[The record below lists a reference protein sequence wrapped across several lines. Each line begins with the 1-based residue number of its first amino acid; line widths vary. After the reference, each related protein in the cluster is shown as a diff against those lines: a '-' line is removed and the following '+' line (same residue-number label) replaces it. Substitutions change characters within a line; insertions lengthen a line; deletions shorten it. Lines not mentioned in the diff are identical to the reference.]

1 MLSLGDTEPLQST
14 FPGKDDR
21 APPTSFTIATSTFVS
36 NPSPPLLSYRVIFLL
51 SLSLVLG
58 QCTGPQSTAPSW
70 TPPPPDTQRCSIQAF
85 LCRQHARPA
94 RGITPA
100 SRPQSSVCVSVQPQ
114 IPEPHLASFSEAV
127 SWSECQTQHGLVLL
141 HVDGVN
147 DSFQVE
153 TL

>member
-14 FPGKDDR
+14 FRGKDDR

-70 TPPPPDTQRCSIQAF
+70 TPPPPTLKGVLYKPFYADST
-85 LCRQHARPA
+85 
-94 RGITPA
+94 
-100 SRPQSSVCVSVQPQ
+100 
-114 IPEPHLASFSEAV
+114 
-127 SWSECQTQHGLVLL
+127 HGLP
-141 HVDGVN
+141 GV
-147 DSFQVE
+147 
-153 TL
+153 